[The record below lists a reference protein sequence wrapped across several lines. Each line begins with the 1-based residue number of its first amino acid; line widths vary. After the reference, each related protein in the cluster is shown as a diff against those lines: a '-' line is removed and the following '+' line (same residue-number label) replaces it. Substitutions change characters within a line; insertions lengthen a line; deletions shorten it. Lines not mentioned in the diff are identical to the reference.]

1 MGISQN
7 IKDLR
12 QQYSLTQ
19 SEFGEIA
26 GVSDKAVSTWENG
39 TAEPRMG
46 AIQKISDYFNISKG
60 QLLECNMCDIIKKP
74 DMCSYIEKENKE
86 ENKNETSNSYYLD
99 DDAKELAEF
108 MLENPEYKVLFDASR
123 NVSKEDI
130 EFVKE
135 MIDRMSGNDGD

>member
-12 QQYSLTQ
+12 QRHSLTQ
-19 SEFGEIA
+19 AEFGEIA

-46 AIQKISDYFNISKG
+46 AIQKIADYFGISKAD
-60 QLLECNMCDIIKKP
+60 LLEDAP
-74 DMCSYIEKENKE
+74 DDESA
-86 ENKNETSNSYYLD
+86 YYLD
-99 DDAKELAEF
+99 DDAKDLAEF
-108 MLENPEYKVLFDASR
+108 MFNNPEYKVLFDASR

-135 MIDRMSGNDGD
+135 MIDRMSGNTGD